1 MFATGNELLGDVAKG
16 RAFLRG
22 AGLKKG
28 DRCVLLAP
36 NSIRWI
42 ALDLAAMSE
51 GLVVVP
57 LYSRQAPNELVAMM
71 KDCSPALIVCSDTSF
86 RDSIAQHWPDAPRVA
101 VFDEIFVSEAEDV
114 NLPPVALAENEAVTI
129 IYTSGTSG
137 EAKGVML
144 TVGNINHMLGCTSQ
158 RLDSLMQGTRGQDR
172 VFHYLPFCFA
182 GSWIMLLTCLLRGSL
197 LMMSTDLNRLAM
209 EMRSAAAHYSLNVPV
224 LLERMRS
231 GVDRQFAEFGGIVAC
246 APTGSRHPAGACR
259 CRAA

>member
-1 MFATGNELLGDVAKG
+1 MPLARGIRLMARESNFLEKIFQQLNALAGRNVLEQLWEQQGVFATGNELLGDVAKG

-86 RDSIAQHWPDAPRVA
+86 RDSIAEHWPDAPRVA
-101 VFDEIFVSEAEDV
+101 V
-114 NLPPVALAENEAVTI
+114 
-129 IYTSGTSG
+129 
-137 EAKGVML
+137 
-144 TVGNINHMLGCTSQ
+144 
-158 RLDSLMQGTRGQDR
+158 
-172 VFHYLPFCFA
+172 
-182 GSWIMLLTCLLRGSL
+182 
-197 LMMSTDLNRLAM
+197 
-209 EMRSAAAHYSLNVPV
+209 
-224 LLERMRS
+224 
-231 GVDRQFAEFGGIVAC
+231 
-246 APTGSRHPAGACR
+246 
-259 CRAA
+259 